1 MKIKKQELVKIIK
14 EEAKRLLSESR
25 YAQLGGEE
33 SQPHLKEMQEIQRK
47 LGVLAN
53 DLIDKLGG
61 SKEIQDAQSY
71 VDEAARAIS
80 AAMESIRDSLEQQG
94 LSEQQTPDPRMVA
107 LQDAFNLLDDLQW
120 DSLES
125 ALDNMNTEVMRKL
138 SIMMRE
144 LDYKRN
150 KVGNIDEGEK

>member
-1 MKIKKQELVKIIK
+1 MKIKKKELIKIIK
-14 EEAKRLLSESR
+14 EEANRV
-25 YAQLGGEE
+25 LGENREE
-33 SQPHLKEMQEIQRK
+33 TQPHLRELQEIRRK
-47 LGVLAN
+47 LSVLEG
-53 DLIDKLGG
+53 DIIDKHGG
-61 SKEIQDAQSY
+61 GKWIQDAQM
-71 VDEAARAIS
+71 ELTAANRALYG
-80 AAMESIRDSLEQQG
+80 AMESIRDSLEQQG
-94 LSEQQTPDPRMVA
+94 LSEQAQVPDPRMVA

-150 KVGNIDEGEK
+150 KVGNIEEGEK

>member
-1 MKIKKQELVKIIK
+1 MKIKKKELVKIIK
-14 EEAKRLLSESR
+14 EEANRV
-25 YAQLGGEE
+25 LGENREE
-33 SQPHLKEMQEIQRK
+33 TQPHLAELQEIRRK
-47 LGVLAN
+47 LSVLEG
-53 DLIDKLGG
+53 DIIDKLGG
-61 SKEIQDAQSY
+61 GKWIQDAQM
-71 VDEAARAIS
+71 ELTAANRALYG
-80 AAMESIRDSLEQQG
+80 AMESIRDSLEQQG
-94 LSEQQTPDPRMVA
+94 LSEQAQVPDPRMVA

-150 KVGNIDEGEK
+150 KVGNIEEGEK

>member
-1 MKIKKQELVKIIK
+1 
-14 EEAKRLLSESR
+14 
-25 YAQLGGEE
+25 
-33 SQPHLKEMQEIQRK
+33 MQEIQRK

-71 VDEAARAIS
+71 VDDAARAIS
-80 AAMESIRDSLEQQG
+80 GAMESVRDSLEQQG
-94 LSEQQTPDPRMVA
+94 LSEQAQVPDPRMVA

-150 KVGNIDEGEK
+150 QVGNLEEGENK